1 MMVARP
7 VNSSPPGSK
16 SEQQPY
22 FGGSAGHPA
31 SRMPFLLPQ
40 ATVKELGAP

>member
-1 MMVARP
+1 MVVRP

-22 FGGSAGHPA
+22 SGGSAGHAA
-31 SRMPFLLPQ
+31 SRVPFLLPR